1 MIRRIAALAI
11 AFIVLGF
18 AFAAAQDET
27 QPLAAKAA
35 VKKALKSKGELT
47 ENKLQPKL
55 VFRHRV
61 NTAFLDEDCDGINDL
76 AKDADGDGIP
86 NGEDEDWA
94 PPQDGTGYKE
104 QVRKGNGTTEAS
116 VASGYSYSNVRDD
129 DGDGIPNGQDDDY
142 VKPQDGT
149 GYKDQHKIGKDSFR
163 KTVTSPARQ
172 SGAGD
177 CDGTG
182 PKGATQRKGR
192 G

>member
-1 MIRRIAALAI
+1 MRRISCALT
-11 AFIVLGF
+11 LRLSPPP
-18 AFAAAQDET
+18 T
-27 QPLAAKAA
+27 Q
-35 VKKALKSKGELT
+35 
-47 ENKLQPKL
+47 
-55 VFRHRV
+55 
-61 NTAFLDEDCDGINDL
+61 
-76 AKDADGDGIP
+76 
-86 NGEDEDWA
+86 
-94 PPQDGTGYKE
+94 
-104 QVRKGNGTTEAS
+104 AS

-182 PKGATQRKGR
+182 PKGGTQRKGR